1 MRSNFTQNEPYF
13 IKLTSISV
21 TEIAYML
28 HYSSHQN
35 FCRAFKKFTSRNTNS
50 VSERR

>member
-1 MRSNFTQNEPYF
+1 MNP
-13 IKLTSISV
+13 ILLKLTSISV

-35 FCRAFKKFTSRNTNS
+35 FCRAFKKIYIQNTNS